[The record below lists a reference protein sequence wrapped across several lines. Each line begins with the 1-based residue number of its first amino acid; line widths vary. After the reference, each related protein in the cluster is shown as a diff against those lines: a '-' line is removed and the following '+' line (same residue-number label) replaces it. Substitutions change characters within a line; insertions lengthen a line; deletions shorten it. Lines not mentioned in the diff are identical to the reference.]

1 MYIAIM
7 KNERKKVI
15 LNIFLDIQNPKKDNL
30 EITFW

>member
-7 KNERKKVI
+7 KYVKRKVI
-15 LNIFLDIQNPKKDNL
+15 LNIFLDIQNPKKDNS

>member
-1 MYIAIM
+1 M